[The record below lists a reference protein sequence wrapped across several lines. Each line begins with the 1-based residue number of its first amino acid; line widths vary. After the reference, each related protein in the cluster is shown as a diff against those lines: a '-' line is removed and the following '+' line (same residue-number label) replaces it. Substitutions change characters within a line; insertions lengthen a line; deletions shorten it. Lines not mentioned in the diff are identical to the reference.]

1 MAKPIYP
8 HCGRVD
14 NFSLIYCEMAMEA
27 YYHASQMLDE
37 IKKKNYSAIEG
48 AIEWDALGKDVI
60 KTVVFS
66 AMTIEAF
73 FNDYAAACLGDSEFY
88 GSFDQLSPISK
99 FELIAKFILEAQIDK
114 SKSYYSQLK
123 KLIARRNLYI
133 HNKSKAATFGY
144 ATLEEALETQRRFEQ
159 VMDKEPK
166 IEKQGLKSELNEAL
180 DALKAVRDIARFF
193 DQHDTNVYA
202 IRQLFRMHSMNN
214 ADSYEQYK
222 RFALKALQIKMEE

>member
-60 KTVVFS
+60 KTVAFS

-99 FELIAKFILEAQIDK
+99 FELI
-114 SKSYYSQLK
+114 SV
-123 KLIARRNLYI
+123 
-133 HNKSKAATFGY
+133 FGLDLSVGELAVY
-144 ATLEEALETQRRFEQ
+144 GYLPYREDRESFECWPSSRTIGATLCMSRNTVMKYVHRLEVKEFIVTEPTQVRRGDGSKWNGNLKYRVRPIQ
-159 VMDKEPK
+159 SVIKAWNARQARK
-166 IEKQGLKSELNEAL
+166 AKQESMLLRAKQIAAHRSGFTVSESIPTG
-180 DALKAVRDIARFF
+180 RR
-193 DQHDTNVYA
+193 
-202 IRQLFRMHSMNN
+202 
-214 ADSYEQYK
+214 
-222 RFALKALQIKMEE
+222 